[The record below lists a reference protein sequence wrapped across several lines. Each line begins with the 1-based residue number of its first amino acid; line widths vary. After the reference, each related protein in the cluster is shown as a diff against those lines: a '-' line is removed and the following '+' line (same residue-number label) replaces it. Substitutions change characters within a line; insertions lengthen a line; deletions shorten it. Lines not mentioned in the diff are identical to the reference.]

1 MRACIQ
7 RTLQASVR
15 LLDEENREVSRIGRG
30 LLVLLG
36 VGLEDKEED
45 ARRLAHKIAKLRI
58 FDDDEG
64 KMNLDVSAVEGEIL
78 VVSQFTLYAN
88 SVRGNR
94 PSFTEAAPP
103 EKANVLY
110 QILVRELT
118 NLGISVK
125 EGVFRANMGVEL
137 INDGPVT
144 IWLDT
149 LDLVKGKRTSA

>member
-7 RTLQASVR
+7 RTLHASVR
-15 LLDEENREVSRIGRG
+15 LLDEENREVSRIGKG

-36 VGLEDKEED
+36 VGMEDKEED

-58 FDDDEG
+58 FDDGEG

>member
-1 MRACIQ
+1 
-7 RTLQASVR
+7 
-15 LLDEENREVSRIGRG
+15 
-30 LLVLLG
+30 
-36 VGLEDKEED
+36 
-45 ARRLAHKIAKLRI
+45 
-58 FDDDEG
+58 
-64 KMNLDVSAVEGEIL
+64 
-78 VVSQFTLYAN
+78 
-88 SVRGNR
+88 
-94 PSFTEAAPP
+94 
-103 EKANVLY
+103 Y